1 MSRFLKSL
9 KHAFRGISLIFNQ
22 RNFKIHLFFTTLVI
36 VFGFWLEIS
45 VLEWLCLLIL
55 FALVLLAE
63 AFNTGLENTLDCVS
77 REHREDI
84 RDAKDASAGAVLI
97 TVIFAIIIGFIIFLP
112 KLIFMYGNI

>member
-1 MSRFLKSL
+1 MKKFSKSL
-9 KHAFRGISLIFNQ
+9 GHAIRGISLIFNQ
-22 RNFKIHLFFTTLVI
+22 RNFKIHLFFTILVI
-36 VFGFWLEIS
+36 CLGFLFSIS
-45 VLEWLCLLIL
+45 TFEWLILLVL

-97 TVIFAIIIGFIIFLP
+97 TVFFAFMIGLVIFLP
-112 KLIFMYGNI
+112 KIFLFLS